1 MFPSLQAERLAELEE
16 QREEEE
22 REEEAASNPMLVS
35 LPLAW
40 LLEEE
45 HSPSPL
51 PLLSSH
57 LLSPSSPLS
66 LLVHRH

>member
-22 REEEAASNPMLVS
+22 REEEEASNPMLVR
-35 LPLAW
+35 LP

-45 HSPSPL
+45 YSPSPL
-51 PLLSSH
+51 LPSPLAL
-57 LLSPSSPLS
+57 PPLS